1 MVDITEFEWLDP
13 ERVDAVGDPANGTPW
28 LLVKSEGDGP
38 VLSEDGMVKYVSAAA
53 RRKFARQGVAMPN
66 GDFPIP
72 DEGHLRSAIGRL
84 GNYKGDKGAA
94 KRHIV
99 KRARALG
106 LTHLLPK
113 DWHVEKAMDETQGGV
128 QASAE
133 GADVD
138 GSLGQTRENADD
150 EIVHGDVQNDEG
162 KPEQARYSQPRPGEH
177 TGYGDTAPNKALPEH
192 EALSQT
198 REVHA
203 EKNSIGPGQASSE
216 GTVAPNR
223 RQDMAEAEREG
234 RRQTEEVHA
243 GEGDTSDEVTETDPP
258 QSQKARGMKRGKR
271 KVSGPNPEAAPKAAG
286 GDQDSKPGSPA
297 WQDKDVALAAEAV
310 AHLREALNLA
320 AQFESREKR
329 ESKKAIKRINA
340 AVLSLGSTGSAAV
353 TKEIEDMT
361 TDELLKLLD
370 ARDRAKEEKAAKA
383 AKKAAKQEAKQAA
396 KATKK
401 VAKAAGTSDAAAS
414 ELAKRVANLENQP
427 VRGRPAMNNLAD
439 LGARPVQRG
448 EGQPVGS
455 LSALQKAVESAQT
468 PQERQALNQEFIK
481 AKLLANFNIQ
491 APDDANGNSL
501 PHGPIAITKQPP
513 EAFAN
518 ARAAMGRR

>member
-1 MVDITEFEWLDP
+1 MDITEFEWLDP
-13 ERVDAVGDPANGTPW
+13 DRVDAVDSPANGTPW
-28 LLVKSEGDGP
+28 LLVKSEGDEP
-38 VLSEDGMVKYVSAAA
+38 VLSEDGMVKYVSASA
-53 RRKFARQGVAMPN
+53 RRKYARQGVAMAN

-84 GNYKGDKGAA
+84 GNYKGDKA
-94 KRHIV
+94 KAKAHII

-106 LTHLLPK
+106 LTHMLPK

-128 QASAE
+128 QGSAE
-133 GADVD
+133 GVDVD

-150 EIVHGDVQNDEG
+150 EIVHGDVQNDAG
-162 KPEQARYSQPRPGEH
+162 KPKSEPYNQPRPDEH
-177 TGYGDTAPNKALPEH
+177 TGYGDTAPDKTMPET

-198 REVHA
+198 REIHA
-203 EKNSIGPGQASSE
+203 EKNSIGPNSASSE
-216 GTVAPNR
+216 GTVAPGR
-223 RQDMAEAEREG
+223 RQDTAMAEREG

-243 GEGDTSDEVTETDPP
+243 GEGDEDVKPTETDPP
-258 QSQKARGMKRGKR
+258 QSQKAKGKR
-271 KVSGPNPEAAPKAAG
+271 RVEGANPDVKAG
-286 GDQDSKPGSPA
+286 GKADTNPGNPA

-329 ESKKAIKRINA
+329 EAKKAIKRINA
-340 AVLSLGSTGSAAV
+340 AVLSLGSTGSTAV